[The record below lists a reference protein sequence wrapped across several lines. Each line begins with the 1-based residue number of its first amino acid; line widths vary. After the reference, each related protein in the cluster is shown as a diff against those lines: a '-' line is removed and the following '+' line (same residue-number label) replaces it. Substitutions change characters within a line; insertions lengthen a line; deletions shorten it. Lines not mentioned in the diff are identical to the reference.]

1 MQPHQ
6 TPQWREER
14 GGREGREESIDRLD
28 DMGTGVEFYPV
39 DPLSRGMM
47 DRLRVLNMSMSVSN
61 MVYLPYE
68 DVDDAQYQRSSHSRE
83 KYQVGQKCFCIFM
96 KLTLPQS
103 TSWSLVILISLF
115 IKICVFLAQCFG

>member
-1 MQPHQ
+1 MEPSFMHPPY
-6 TPQWREER
+6 TPQWRDER
-14 GGREGREESIDRLD
+14 GEREGREESMDRLD

-68 DVDDAQYQRSSHSRE
+68 DVDDTPYQRSSHSRE
-83 KYQVGQKCFCIFM
+83 KYQVRLKCF
-96 KLTLPQS
+96 
-103 TSWSLVILISLF
+103 
-115 IKICVFLAQCFG
+115 